1 MQEGIIT
8 LAIRAKQYEAIYAL
22 YHKHAEALNES
33 IRKLPV
39 RNSRKTD
46 LSIILNVIASFGYV
60 ALDNLKRLQA
70 NNSNNSILPEFD
82 SLPRKELIIDMEKNS
97 NRFKLLKFTYQ
108 NASL

>member
-8 LAIRAKQYEAIYAL
+8 LAVRAKQYEPIYAL

-39 RNSRKTD
+39 AKSRKSE

-70 NNSNNSILPEFD
+70 D
-82 SLPRKELIIDMEKNS
+82 YTSLPAFETLARKELIIDMEKNS

>member
-8 LAIRAKQYEAIYAL
+8 LAVRAKQYEAIYEL
-22 YHKHAEALNES
+22 YHRHAEALNET
-33 IRKLPV
+33 IRQVPV
-39 RNSRKTD
+39 PHARKVE
-46 LSIILNVIASFGYV
+46 LFIILNVIAAVGYV

-70 NNSNNSILPEFD
+70 NNSNNSILPSFD